1 MLSKDWDKRKKRYDF
16 IIIGSGYGGAITAAR
31 ITAANPKPSVCIL
44 ERGKEWEVGKFPDD
58 IHEVKRS
65 VRHDVF
71 NPTGLY
77 DFQPFPDITV
87 MKGSGLGGTSLIN
100 ANVAI
105 VPDEE
110 TFQQLAWPKNIKLP
124 ELLPFYEKAKTML
137 GAKPHK
143 RGTASDADA
152 FLKVKGL
159 DKRAQEIGTKE
170 FALNIVVTQED
181 GKNAAGFDQKACNN
195 CGDCVTGC
203 NVGAKNTLY
212 MNYLPTAAKQ
222 GCDIFT
228 KVEVKWIEKVDG
240 GWRIHGVRYKTL
252 SSEDFTLDA
261 GNVILSAGSLGTPEI
276 LLRSEMHG
284 LSLSPKLG
292 TQFSGNGD
300 FFAMA
305 YNTDQQLNTMG
316 FPGKK
321 SNHEWAKRGNQPGPS
336 IVGAVSYNF
345 GGKTPLEKRILVED
359 FSFPSSYLGLAMG
372 ALKLFG
378 QAGEDTDKGDETQ
391 ERRRIRK
398 DNPFAP
404 YDYKPNE
411 GALNQSMLYL
421 IMGHDD
427 GKGTL
432 KLRRENAHVEIDW
445 DDAGRQ
451 QVFTLINEEIRR
463 HARALGG
470 TFLTNP
476 LWSITPTRNLLT
488 AHPLGGAPLGD
499 DYQHGAVDE
508 FGRVFKSDGSVHD
521 GLFIADGSLVATALG
536 VNPFLTISALS
547 ERIADRIVRHLG
559 GDPFPTRPV
568 KVVVPDLKPQD
579 ALKYKEA
586 DLERIFSRTE
596 TLGMEKMANNGE
608 VKIDTDKGLIR
619 NDTVWKGVFPK
630 GHVLNR
636 FSTALHT
643 SFKKQFT
650 KQPDGKLTGVT
661 SDADGVIDALNTLEE
676 INITKR
682 TGTLEPGK
690 YILLRYTEPE
700 WRAFYDIFKVINDDL
715 LIGRVYLGEYPEG
728 HRLFTFPMVR
738 AYGLDHMTVPDHKTI
753 WDKAT
758 LPTKDQLNGLWE
770 MRMVSNANNTGVVAY
785 LKFDHKP
792 DGRLEARYQFLGFFE
807 GLADASFGQDHFRMD
822 DFTPFHDEI
831 RFVNQDLMIGQYF
844 TDARPALLPLF
855 GPDSLGVFH
864 REKDQSS
871 NVRFGFKYWLRRSP
885 LTELPTNFFLRP
897 LLDVRMPEGTGMT
910 FTEEM
915 KGSYFA
921 GFNPPAGADGDKQI
935 EAKPAAEGTECTWD
949 MRIIARDLNEFI
961 DGWDHEARIEGT
973 VRFANFD
980 GQGQMI
986 CTINST
992 KSFFNYMRVN
1002 PETQEAEMLYRIYFF
1017 AGPGKEY
1024 LFSGRKF
1031 LQKDGHGGTGIREI
1045 VHDFTTLYGRLFEI
1059 APDKSQRQ
1067 IGSALMKFRTFE
1079 DLDAVR
1085 SFAEYLKSFQV
1096 TDAEGKKVDPFVQAQ
1111 GRLRFMALTN
1121 QFVVS
1126 EYDPVGGFLSRI
1138 EP

>member
-1 MLSKDWDKRKKRYDF
+1 MLSKDWDKRKKQYDF

-31 ITAANPKPSVCIL
+31 ITATTPKPSVCIL

-58 IHEVKRS
+58 IHEVSRN

-77 DFQPFPDITV
+77 DFQLFSDITV
-87 MKGSGLGGTSLIN
+87 MKGSGLGGTSLVN

-110 TFQQLAWPKNIKLP
+110 TFQQIAWPKNIKLP
-124 ELLPFYEKAKTML
+124 ELMPYYEKAKTML
-137 GAKPHK
+137 GARPHK
-143 RGTASDADA
+143 RGTASDANA

-159 DKRAQEIGTKE
+159 DKRAQEIGTNE
-170 FALNIVVTQED
+170 FALNIVVTQQD
-181 GKNAAGFDQKACNN
+181 GKNAAGFDQKACVD

-212 MNYLPTAAKQ
+212 MNYLPTAHKQ

-228 KVEVKWIEKVDG
+228 KVEVKRLEKLADG
-240 GWRIHGVRYKTL
+240 GWRVHGVRYKTI
-252 SSEDFTLDA
+252 SSEKFTLDA
-261 GNVILSAGSLGTPEI
+261 RNVILSAGSLGTPEI

-305 YNTDQQLNTMG
+305 YNTDHQLNTMG

-321 SNHEWAKRGNQPGPS
+321 ANHEWAKRGFAPGPS

-359 FSFPSSYLGLAMG
+359 FSFPSSYLSLVMG

-378 QAGEDTDKGDETQ
+378 RTGEDTDKGDETQ
-391 ERRRIRK
+391 ELRRIRN
-398 DNPFAP
+398 DNPFKP

-427 GKGTL
+427 GKGTMS
-432 KLRRENAHVEIDW
+432 LRDENSHVVIDW
-445 DDAGRQ
+445 DNVGRQ
-451 QVFTLINEEIRR
+451 QVFQLINEEIRR
-463 HARALGG
+463 HARSLGG
-470 TFLTNP
+470 IFVTNP
-476 LWSITPTRNLLT
+476 QWELTTPKKLIT

-508 FGRVFKSDGSVHD
+508 FGRVFKNDGSVHD
-521 GLFIADGSLVATALG
+521 GLFVADGSLVTTALG

-547 ERIADRIVRHLG
+547 ERIADRIVRNLG
-559 GDPFPTRPV
+559 GEAFPPRPV
-568 KVVVPDLKPQD
+568 KVVVPDIKPTD
-579 ALKYKEA
+579 ALNYKEA

-596 TLGMEKMANNGE
+596 TLSIEKMANSGQ
-608 VKIDTDKGLIR
+608 VKIDTDNGVIS
-619 NDTVWKGVFPK
+619 NDTVWKGVFPR
-630 GHVLNR
+630 GHVLNL
-636 FSTALHT
+636 FSTPLHA

-650 KQPDGKLTGVT
+650 KQPDGSLIGVT
-661 SDADGVIDALNTLEE
+661 SDSDGVIDALNTLREL
-676 INITKR
+676 NITER

-690 YILLRYTEPE
+690 YILLNYTEPQ
-700 WRAFYDIFKVINDDL
+700 WSGFYDIFKVINDNL
-715 LIGRVYLGEYPEG
+715 LIGRVYLGSYPKG

-738 AYGLDHMTVPDHKTI
+738 AYGLDHMTVPDHKAI
-753 WDKAT
+753 WDAAA

-792 DGRLEARYQFLGFFE
+792 DGRLEARYQFLGLIE
-807 GLADASFGQDHFRMD
+807 GLADPTFAQDHFRMD

-831 RFVNQDLMIGQYF
+831 RFVNQDLLVGQYF
-844 TDARPALLPLF
+844 TDARPPLLPLF
-855 GPDSLGVFH
+855 GPDSLGIFH
-864 REKDQSS
+864 REQEADGD
-871 NVRFGFKYWLRRSP
+871 VRFGFKYWLRRSA
-885 LTELPTNFFLRP
+885 LTDIPTAGFLRP
-897 LLDVRMPEGTGMT
+897 LLDVRLPEGTGLT

-915 KGSYFA
+915 KGSYFHD
-921 GFNPPAGADGDKQI
+921 FTPPTGADGDKQI
-935 EAKPAAEGTECTWD
+935 EAKPSAEGTACEWN
-949 MRIIARDLNEFI
+949 MRISAADFNEFI
-961 DGWDHEARIEGT
+961 EGWDHEARIEGA
-973 VRFANFD
+973 VRFANFK
-980 GQGQMI
+980 GQGQFI
-986 CTINST
+986 CTINSS

-1002 PETQEAEMLYRIYFF
+1002 PQTQEAEMLYRIYFYAE
-1017 AGPGKEY
+1017 AGQEY
-1024 LFSGRKF
+1024 CFHGRKF
-1031 LQKDGHGGTGIREI
+1031 LQKDNDGSRSGIREI
-1045 VHDFTTLYGRLFEI
+1045 VHDFTTLYGRLTDVTAGKE
-1059 APDKSQRQ
+1059 

-1096 TDAEGKKVDPFVQAQ
+1096 TGKDANAFVQAQ

-1121 QFVVS
+1121 QFVVR
-1126 EYDPVGGFLSRI
+1126 EYDPVGALLSRNS
-1138 EP
+1138 